1 MPFLH
6 MLPDVGMNYTFN
18 RPLLDGTSPARL
30 KELSAISPRIK
41 DYDSWYTVWLEVA
54 KKAEAEKRYLDAAS
68 YYHGAEFYLPAGDVR
83 NALYDDFARN
93 WALGMKGVADYER
106 IEIPYPGGHLPGFRL
121 QAKGKERSTFIFTG
135 GYDSFVEEFY
145 NFLLPLTELG
155 ITVIAFDGP
164 GQGGALRQGIYM
176 DHAWEKPAK
185 AAIDYFKLDA
195 VDWLGASCGGYM
207 SIRAAAFEPRIKHII
222 SMPTTYWGLDMTL
235 RQMRPGKAQE
245 LISRFKAG
253 DRKGTEAVVAEERL
267 PSSVFEWCIVQGM
280 HITGTKTPFD
290 FLTEIA
296 KHSLDGTKM
305 LSAGRAFGFKRRKPY
320 FPQVEAAIW
329 ARAGRPPAPGHR
341 QLSQGQEAYEGLGER
356 DRTARR
362 QRSTPR
368 ALIRLPKGAGKIVQ
382 KLRLRHAES
391 KGQALNLSSISARP
405 WGVVLLGVND
415 WRARRWCFTT
425 EVIEVSAA
433 S

>member
-6 MLPDVGMNYTFN
+6 ILPDVGMNYTFN
-18 RPLLDGTSPARL
+18 RPLLDGKSPARL
-30 KELSAISPRIK
+30 KELSAIAPRIK
-41 DYDSWYTVWLEVA
+41 DYDSWYSVWLEVA

-83 NALYDDFARN
+83 NGLYDDFARN
-93 WALGMKGVADYER
+93 WALGMKDVAGYER
-106 IEIPYPGGHLPGFRL
+106 IAIPYPGGHLPGFRL
-121 QAKGKERSTFIFTG
+121 QAKGKERSTFVFTG

-145 NFLLPLTELG
+145 DFLLPLTELG

-164 GQGGALRQGIYM
+164 GQGGALRQGIYL

-222 SMPTTYWGLDMTL
+222 SMPTSYSGLDMTL
-235 RQMRPGKAQE
+235 KQMRPGKAQE
-245 LISRFKAG
+245 LVSLFKAG

-290 FLTEIA
+290 FLTSIA
-296 KHSLDGTKM
+296 KSSLDGILQNVKQDILLTEGEQDHLFDIGWIHRTM
-305 LSAGRAFGFKRRKPY
+305 REL
-320 FPQVEAAIW
+320 VC
-329 ARAGRPPAPGHR
+329 ARSVTSRIF
-341 QLSQGQEAYEGLGER
+341 
-356 DRTARR
+356 TARE
-362 QRSTPR
+362 
-368 ALIRLPKGAGKIVQ
+368 GAEQHCQLGNSAVA
-382 KLRLRHAES
+382 RHAIVHWL
-391 KGQALNLSSISARP
+391 ASIYPGMPVGEGTQVTS
-405 WGVVLLGVND
+405 
-415 WRARRWCFTT
+415 
-425 EVIEVSAA
+425 IAA
-433 S
+433 